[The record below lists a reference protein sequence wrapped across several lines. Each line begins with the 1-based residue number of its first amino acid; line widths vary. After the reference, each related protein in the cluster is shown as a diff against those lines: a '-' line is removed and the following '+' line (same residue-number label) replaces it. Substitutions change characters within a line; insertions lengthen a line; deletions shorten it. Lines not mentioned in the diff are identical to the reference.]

1 MMQNKVMPHNNP
13 ATDPIAW
20 PYKITRLGLA
30 IGFLWGAAMPVQA
43 LNSDSKEPIYIEAN
57 NATYDERKGETIYVG
72 DVKATQGSLEVRGDR
87 MVVFD
92 KGGKTEKIVVTGN
105 PSRLKQTPQENKEE
119 IRGTAQR
126 SEYFPETGI
135 LVLYEQAL
143 VWQGQNS
150 TASDRIEYDIKN
162 GLFKA
167 GSNAGSG
174 HQRVH
179 VRLQSEASSQST
191 DKNRKK

>member
-1 MMQNKVMPHNNP
+1 MNRISWFM
-13 ATDPIAW
+13 AW
-20 PYKITRLGLA
+20 VRGAVLLG
-30 IGFLWGAAMPVQA
+30 GLWVLTAPVQA
-43 LNSDSKEPIYIEAN
+43 LNNDSSQPIDIEADA
-57 NATYDERKGETIYVG
+57 ATYEERKGETVYSGNVR
-72 DVKATQGSLEVRGDR
+72 AAQGSLEVRGDR

-105 PSRLKQTPQENKEE
+105 PSRLKQTPDPDKDD

-126 SEYFPETGI
+126 SEYFPVTGVLI
-135 LVLYEQAL
+135 LYDQAQ

-150 TASDRIEYDIKN
+150 TTSDRIEYDIKN

-167 GSNAGSG
+167 GSSGSG

-179 VRLQSEASSQST
+179 VRLQPEST
-191 DKNRKK
+191 SKTTRKNPQK